1 MITPSTLELVGG
13 CYCGAELPMEGRGKF
28 RRHVMLRPEVEIDAV
43 ALKALV
49 AMASADVQARLPMEQ
64 RIKGHEQVR

>member
-1 MITPSTLELVGG
+1 
-13 CYCGAELPMEGRGKF
+13 MEGRGKF